1 MSVALECLKGD
12 PFYCLESFYGCP
24 QGEPFSWKRSRRF
37 KVGERLYFVSAY
49 LDEHFKEHP
58 TGWMIVFD
66 AADGKRYA
74 ATQIYFVTE
83 ECWEGLKAHLAGK
96 ARKAAPVKKTKVAR
110 QRSIAKKKHPV
121 ASGSKKR
128 RIA

>member
-12 PFYCLESFYGCP
+12 PFYCLERFYGCP
-24 QGEPFSWKRSRRF
+24 QGEPFSWKRSRHF
-37 KVGERLYFVSAY
+37 KVGERLCFASAY

-83 ECWEGLKAHLAGK
+83 ECWEGLKKHF
-96 ARKAAPVKKTKVAR
+96 ARKGRKATLVKRTKAAQ
-110 QRSIAKKKHPV
+110 QRSATKKKQTV
-121 ASGSKKR
+121 ASTSRKR
-128 RIA
+128 